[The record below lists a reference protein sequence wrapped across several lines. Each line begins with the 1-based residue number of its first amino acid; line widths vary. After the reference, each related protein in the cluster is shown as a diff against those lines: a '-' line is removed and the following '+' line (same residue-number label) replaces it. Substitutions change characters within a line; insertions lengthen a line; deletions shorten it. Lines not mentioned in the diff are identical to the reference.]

1 MTPIMGQYQKH
12 VEDLEADGGHGE
24 DVDGHQLLGMI
35 LEKCAP
41 RLRRRFAV
49 AHDVFADTALTDVE
63 AEFEE
68 FAMDAGCTPRGILLH
83 ILRISARTSG
93 EMTGRP
99 GWPQRTFQVQN
110 RRTRH
115 DARQ

>member
-24 DVDGHQLLGMI
+24 EVDGHQLLGMI

-49 AHDVFADTALTDVE
+49 AHDVFADAALTDVE

-68 FAMDAGCTPRGILLH
+68 FAMDAGCCPYRKCYPARMPLKSATLRG
-83 ILRISARTSG
+83 
-93 EMTGRP
+93 
-99 GWPQRTFQVQN
+99 
-110 RRTRH
+110 
-115 DARQ
+115 